1 MVKSLDQLRKEKKAL
16 LQKSNAKKT
25 LMANNQRDMLER
37 QKLEAEIK
45 ALKNPGSTR
54 AKNVAGSLGMKTGR
68 LLLKGSKALGRHLGN
83 LARDQREAE
92 RKQSKRG
99 NRRR

>member
-1 MVKSLDQLRKEKKAL
+1 MEKKKL

-25 LMANNQRDMLER
+25 LMANKRRDMLER

-54 AKNVAGSLGMKTGR
+54 AKNVAGSLGRQTGS
-68 LLLKGSKALGRHLGN
+68 LLLKGTKAFGRHLSA

-92 RKQSKRG
+92 RKGSKRG
-99 NRRR
+99 KRRR